1 MNSFGPAG
9 MPGGIS
15 DNINNSQGGLNNSN
29 MSNIS
34 SMSVS
39 PSNVAAAAAFAAG
52 QDMNQL
58 AILLSQLGDKFREA
72 GRRRWFSAEEVNF
85 LLQCRVEW
93 LRFPVSSS
101 PPVSPKDGDI
111 FIYERAS
118 FLTNDFKLDGVKYC
132 TKKSTDKIRESHHCI
147 KFNNKSLLGAYA
159 RSAVNK
165 NFIRRIY
172 HFMDNISQSKYT
184 LVHYR
189 ECKDKDDAD
198 NSRLVCLCFFKMY
211 FYANFI
217 TLI

>member
-1 MNSFGPAG
+1 MSANAGGNSHSSSMNTASVVATTSG
-9 MPGGIS
+9 
-15 DNINNSQGGLNNSN
+15 NSN
-29 MSNIS
+29 NIS
-34 SMSVS
+34 NLSASAPNVASVS
-39 PSNVAAAAAFAAG
+39 AAAAAAFATG
-52 QDMNQL
+52 QDMSQL
-58 AILLSQLGDKFREA
+58 ATLLSELGDRFREA

-93 LRFPVSSS
+93 LRFPVSST
-101 PPVSPKDGDI
+101 PPVAPKDGDI

-118 FLTNDFKLDGVKYC
+118 FLANDFKLDGIKYC

-165 NFIRRIY
+165 NFIRRVY

-198 NSRLVCLCFFKMY
+198 NSR
-211 FYANFI
+211 
-217 TLI
+217 